1 MTGPSNLAA
10 SVKDRLQKLAK
21 ETRQDFNLTLTRYGI
36 ERLLY
41 RLSVSIYSD
50 NFLLKGAMLF
60 ALWDAIP
67 NRPTRDLDLLGF
79 LPSEVDALV
88 TAFRSIVQTDIEPDG
103 RAFDPASITAN
114 EIREGNTYGGIRMK
128 LIAQLGQARIPIQ
141 VDVGAGDAVTPEPK
155 TVTFPTLL
163 DFPAPRI
170 RAYPVYTVVAE
181 KLEAAV
187 TLKEANTR
195 MKDFFD
201 LWFLFR
207 RFDFD
212 TSILQD
218 AIKATFARRQT
229 PLPLPPEPFSDR
241 LATDPIKQTQWAA
254 FLRRNNLADA
264 SSDFQIVVNE
274 LGERLAR
281 FATKEKEGQ

>member
-1 MTGPSNLAA
+1 MTANLSA

-41 RLSVSIYSD
+41 RLSVSTYSD
-50 NFLLKGAMLF
+50 KFLLKGAMLF

-67 NRPTRDLDLLGF
+67 NRPTRDVDLLGF
-79 LPSEVDALV
+79 LPSEADALV
-88 TAFRSIVQTDIEPDG
+88 SAFHAIVQTDVEPDG
-103 RAFDPASITAN
+103 LAFDPASITAG

-128 LIAQLGQARIPIQ
+128 LMAMLGSARIPIQ
-141 VDVGAGDAVTPEPK
+141 IDVGAGDAVTPEPAAA
-155 TVTFPTLL
+155 TFPTLL
-163 DFPAPRI
+163 DFPAPQL
-170 RAYPVYTVVAE
+170 RAYPVYTAIAE

-207 RFDFD
+207 RFDLD
-212 TSILQD
+212 SSILQE

-229 PLPLPPEPFSDR
+229 PLPIPPDPFSDR

-254 FLRRNNLADA
+254 FLRRNNLAEA
-264 SSDFQIVVNE
+264 PSEFRLVVNE
-274 LGERLAR
+274 LSKRLAQIDSEK
-281 FATKEKEGQ
+281 TKRR

>member
-1 MTGPSNLAA
+1 
-10 SVKDRLQKLAK
+10 
-21 ETRQDFNLTLTRYGI
+21 
-36 ERLLY
+36 
-41 RLSVSIYSD
+41 
-50 NFLLKGAMLF
+50 MLF

-67 NRPTRDLDLLGF
+67 NRPTRELDLLGF
-79 LPSEVDALV
+79 LPSESDALV
-88 TAFRSIVQTDIEPDG
+88 NAFHAVVQTDVEPDG
-103 RAFDPASITAN
+103 LAFDPASITAG

-128 LIAQLGQARIPIQ
+128 LMAMLGSARIPIQ
-141 VDVGAGDAVTPEPK
+141 IDVGAGDAVTPEPAAA
-155 TVTFPTLL
+155 TFPTLL
-163 DFPAPRI
+163 DFPAPQL
-170 RAYPVYTVVAE
+170 RAYPVYTVIAE

-207 RFDFD
+207 RFDLD
-212 TSILQD
+212 ISILQE

-254 FLRRNNLADA
+254 FLRRNNLAEA
-264 SSDFQIVVNE
+264 PSEFRLVVNE
-274 LGERLAR
+274 LSKRLAQIAGEETR
-281 FATKEKEGQ
+281 RS